1 MKWSKKRITTL
12 ENKCK
17 RLLAVERLP
26 FEDLERDKGKQLP
39 QEAGIYVLYE
49 DREVAYVGMTK
60 GSLRRRIYKNHFR
73 GSKRNSAFRKT
84 LMREKRF
91 RAKNSVR
98 KYMLNHM
105 EVAWKE
111 MGSEEAETL
120 EHFMIAVLNPVYNGG
135 KK

>member
-1 MKWSKKRITTL
+1 MKWSKRRVSVL

-17 RLLAVERLP
+17 RLLAVEQVP
-26 FEDLERDKGKQLP
+26 FEDLEKGKGKQLP

-49 DREVAYVGMTK
+49 DGEVAYVGITK

-84 LMREKRF
+84 LMRQKRF
-91 RAKNSVR
+91 RAKNPVR

-105 EVAWKE
+105 EVAWKK
-111 MGSEEAETL
+111 MDSEEAEIL
-120 EHFMIAVLNPVYNGG
+120 EHFMIAVLNPAYNGG